1 MESGKGSRVVET
13 REWKGVES
21 GERSRVERGLEGSR
35 VERGR
40 EWQGVE
46 SGEWARIESGDWPI
60 VVESGEGS

>member
-1 MESGKGSRVVET
+1 MESGDWR
-13 REWKGVES
+13 GVES
-21 GERSRVERGLEGSR
+21 DGEGSR